1 MKTLHP
7 LLGAWRAMH
16 NRCYKQANKSYAA
29 YGGRGIAVDAAWHG
43 AAGFKQFVLDMGLR
57 PAGLTLER
65 INNDGNYS
73 LSNCRWASYKEQS
86 KNKRNNRFL
95 TANGVTKTLAEWA
108 VDLNC
113 SPATI
118 LYRLKSGMSEQNS
131 VTTPVQQRPNST
143 LSVEDVHFVVLN
155 YPMLSC
161 QAIADKVKISK
172 KAVLNILHGK
182 TYKDITKKLSIKAG

>member
-1 MKTLHP
+1 MKNLNP
-7 LLGAWRAMH
+7 ILGVWRSMH
-16 NRCYKQANKSYAA
+16 NRCYNQATKSYAN
-29 YGGRGIAVDAAWHG
+29 YGGRGIAVDSAWHG
-43 AAGFKQFVLDMGLR
+43 TAGFKQFLLDMGSR

-65 INNDGNYS
+65 IDNGGNYS
-73 LSNCRWASYKEQS
+73 PTNCKWASRDEQS

-108 VDLNC
+108 VDLKC

-118 LYRLKSGMSEQNS
+118 LYRLKSGMSEQDS

-182 TYKDITKKLSIKAG
+182 TYKDITEKLSIKAG

>member
-1 MKTLHP
+1 MKNLNP
-7 LLGAWRAMH
+7 LLGVWRSMH
-16 NRCYKQANKSYAA
+16 NRCYNQATKSYAN
-29 YGGRGIAVDAAWHG
+29 YGGRGIAVDSAWHG
-43 AAGFKQFVLDMGLR
+43 AVGFKQFLLDMGSR

-65 INNDGNYS
+65 IDNSGNYS
-73 LSNCRWASYKEQS
+73 PTNCKWASREDQS

-108 VDLNC
+108 ADLNC
-113 SPATI
+113 RHATI
-118 LYRLKSGMSEQNS
+118 LYRLKSGMSEQDA
-131 VTTPVQQRPNST
+131 VTKPVQQRPNST

-161 QAIADKVKISK
+161 QTIADKVKISK

-182 TYKDITKKLSIKAG
+182 TYKDITKTLNVKAG

>member
-1 MKTLHP
+1 MKNLNP
-7 LLGAWRAMH
+7 LLGVWRSMH
-16 NRCYKQANKSYAA
+16 NRCYNQATKSYGN
-29 YGGRGIAVDAAWHG
+29 YGGRGIAVDSAWHG
-43 AAGFKQFVLDMGLR
+43 AAGFKQFLLDMGSR
-57 PAGLTLER
+57 PVGLTLER
-65 INNDGNYS
+65 IDNSGNYS
-73 LSNCRWASYKEQS
+73 PTNCKWASRDAQS

-118 LYRLKSGMSEQNS
+118 LYRLKSGMSEQDS
-131 VTTPVQQRPNST
+131 VTTIVQQRPNST